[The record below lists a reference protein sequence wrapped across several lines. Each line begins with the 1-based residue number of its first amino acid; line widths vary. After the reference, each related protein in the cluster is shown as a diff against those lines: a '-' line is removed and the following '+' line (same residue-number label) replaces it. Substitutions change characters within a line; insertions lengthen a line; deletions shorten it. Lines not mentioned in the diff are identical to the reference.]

1 VFYTRTAFASRTLF
15 DFGTVFDRE
24 EVEMSEE
31 RTFRAGPIR
40 IRVTTGGNPA
50 GPPKERLTTDRIV
63 DEGASMRAIAKAL
76 DTGPASLY
84 AHVANREE
92 LDNLVLDRIASK
104 LTIPEPDPERWAEQ
118 LKDLMREMLELYRA
132 HPGSARAAM
141 AIIPTG
147 TGAIRATDGILAI
160 CLAGGISPQAAAWFC
175 DLAPQYVGAVAI
187 EESIWIARTNS
198 TAAGEL
204 PDHEEI
210 DEQLTAYFQSLPPDL
225 YPLVS
230 SMATVL
236 TNGDGNDR
244 FEFGLDVIL
253 AGLAAVSEKYA

>member
-1 VFYTRTAFASRTLF
+1 
-15 DFGTVFDRE
+15 
-24 EVEMSEE
+24 MSSDG

-40 IRVTTGGNPA
+40 IRVTTSSAA
-50 GPPKERLTTDRIV
+50 GSPPPKERLTADRIV
-63 DEGASMRAIAKAL
+63 DAALELMRTQGYEATSMRAIAKAL

-92 LDNLVLDRIASK
+92 LDNLVLDRIAAS
-104 LTIPEPDPERWAEQ
+104 LTIPEPDPERWADQ

-147 TGAIRATDGILAI
+147 SGAIRATEGMLSI

-175 DLAPQYVGAVAI
+175 DLAPQYVGSVAV
-187 EESIWIARTNS
+187 EESIWIARANS
-198 TAAGEL
+198 TGPGEE
-204 PDHEEI
+204 PDHEAI
-210 DEQLTAYFQSLPPDL
+210 DAQLTDYFQSLPADL
-225 YPLVS
+225 YPLTS

-236 TNGDGNDR
+236 TTGDGVDR
-244 FEFGLDVIL
+244 FEFGIDVIL
-253 AGLAAVSEKYA
+253 AGLAAVSHKYA